1 MLPAHPMRVPSL
13 LLLSVLV
20 AVPSIADASGGS
32 RPGGRGSSGPRRPVP
47 QRDRQP
53 PPRDVGEL
61 QLVLDQV
68 MTPAEQ
74 GAIVRAHQRAR
85 RQGVQQRGGI
95 FRRVVD
101 GQRQNEYVVHQDG
114 DVTAF
119 LDMSDSEHPKFD
131 PEAELEEGDELARV
145 RPDRRAH
152 ILVVPNAPRE
162 HITRTIGQSITEADI
177 DEVKAVMS
185 SARQL
190 AARLRIKNPRIYM
203 NPESRV
209 TMGYL
214 HVHIIGERTSPYPA
228 ARP

>member
-1 MLPAHPMRVPSL
+1 MRVPAALLVSSL
-13 LLLSVLV
+13 LL
-20 AVPSIADASGGS
+20 AVPSAADASGRQNG
-32 RPGGRGSSGPRRPVP
+32 RPARGQRRAVP

-61 QLVLDQV
+61 QQVLEQV

-74 GAIVRAHQRAR
+74 SAIVRAHQRAR

-95 FRRVVD
+95 FRRIVD
-101 GQRQNEYVVHQDG
+101 GHRQNEYVVHQDR

-119 LDMSDSEHPKFD
+119 LDMSDAEHPSFD
-131 PEAELEEGDELARV
+131 PEAELEEGDELAAI

-152 ILVVPNAPRE
+152 ILVVPNAARE
-162 HITRTIGQSITEADI
+162 HITRVIGQSITDSDI
-177 DEVKAVMS
+177 EQVASVMR
-185 SARQL
+185 SAKQL
-190 AARLRIKNPRIYM
+190 AANLGIKNPRIYM

-214 HVHIIGERTSPYPA
+214 HVHIIGERTGKPYPA
-228 ARP
+228 ALK